1 MQLCYF
7 SAKTG
12 LVQYLGNI
20 RPLLEQSDWLILV
33 IGPSIL
39 VREQY
44 VAPIHTGHLVFRQRR
59 GSLVRY
65 FGFGEH
71 KEMEK
76 SFTVT
81 RRRNNRITD

>member
-39 VREQY
+39 ERE
-44 VAPIHTGHLVFRQRR
+44 
-59 GSLVRY
+59 
-65 FGFGEH
+65 
-71 KEMEK
+71 
-76 SFTVT
+76 
-81 RRRNNRITD
+81 